1 MFGPIIAELY
11 FRTTTPKSTDR
22 FYHYWRVV
30 VCALLTQ
37 CVSIVT
43 ACIPYLKPFFVSL
56 ESGMVRV
63 DDTRRR
69 GNTTRPGYYYKNNPE
84 PNSNNSSSSKKSK
97 SKGLDTEMDTLAT
110 SLSVGSGTMGTSN
123 QIWSNQNGSIRDDER
138 SSVHSTSRIIRAT
151 TTYGVQEE
159 DIRADISSR

>member
-11 FRTTTPKSTDR
+11 YRSATPKGTDR
-22 FYHYWRVV
+22 LYYAWRVV

-37 CVSIVT
+37 CLSIVT
-43 ACIPYLKPFFVSL
+43 ACIPYLKPFFISL

-69 GNTTRPGYYYKNNPE
+69 GDTTRPGYYYKNNPE
-84 PNSNNSSSSKKSK
+84 PNSNNSSKKSK
-97 SKGLDTEMDTLAT
+97 SKGADTEMDTFGT
-110 SLSVGSGTMGTSN
+110 SLSVGSGNMGTSN
-123 QIWSNQNGSIRDDER
+123 QIWSSQNESIRGDER
-138 SSVHSTSRIIRAT
+138 SSIHSTSRIIRAT

-159 DIRADISSR
+159 EVNSTH